1 MIASKSLPFSTE
13 AETAVLGACMLS
25 ESALMVASEKLT
37 TEHFYHET
45 HRIIFD
51 TMLTMYRAGQP
62 LDMVTVTQNLQNN
75 GQMAQVGGASRLVA
89 MYSNTPSAA
98 NIDQYVAIVLEKSI
112 ARELAKVCSTYYD
125 AALDETLDPLQ
136 MMVEFQDHALKLGS
150 GLVTPTLHKP
160 RQLAAEVFAHVDA
173 MLEAGS
179 HITGIP
185 TGISDLDF
193 MLGGFKPSELVI
205 VGARPSVGKSALML
219 SMANNMILAG
229 APVAIFSIEMSAKA
243 LGTRLLKIITGLN
256 LDSYT
261 FLSSRPNQNEIER
274 IVAGVEEMQ
283 NMKIYIDD
291 KPNLNV
297 AEFAAKARRYVSE
310 FGCKAIYCDYLQK
323 FQKTNFRLEERHF
336 ITEIARMLKNT
347 AKMLDVPVIALSQLK
362 REVDSRADKKPLMS
376 DFMES
381 GNIEAEADVMIGID
395 RPERYGDVMFSDGT
409 PAAGKAKLCVLK
421 HRNGTIGEVLVNYRK
436 ELTLFH
442 DNLPS
447 YTAYTPDEGDYGD
460 TF

>member
-1 MIASKSLPFSTE
+1 MIASKPLPFSTD

-75 GQMAQVGGASRLVA
+75 GQIAQVGGASRLVA
-89 MYSNTPSAA
+89 MYSHTPSAA

-125 AALDETLDPLQ
+125 AALDETLDPLET
-136 MMVEFQDHALKLGS
+136 MVEFQDHALKLGS
-150 GLVTPTLHKP
+150 GLVTPTLRKP

-185 TGISDLDF
+185 TGLSDLDF
-193 MLGGFKPSELVI
+193 MLGGFKPADLII

-219 SMANNMILAG
+219 SMANNMVFSD
-229 APVAIFSIEMSAKA
+229 APVGIFSIEMSAKA
-243 LGTRLLKIITGLN
+243 LGTRFLKMITGLN
-256 LDSYT
+256 LDSYE
-261 FLSSRPNQNEIER
+261 FLKSRPSQNQIDR

-283 NMKIYIDD
+283 NRKLYIDD
-291 KPNLNV
+291 KPNLNA

-409 PAAGKAKLCVLK
+409 PATGKAKLCVLK

-447 YTAYTPDEGDYGD
+447 YPDYTVDEGDYGEA
-460 TF
+460 F